1 MGLRT
6 EPFPK
11 RSVTAAGRP
20 MAYVELGRGEPVF
33 LFLHGNPTSSFLWRN
48 VIPELEGLDRLIAPD
63 LIGTGDSDK
72 LPNVNPDTYSFETHR
87 YHLWAF
93 IDAVIKPTDK
103 ILFVIHD
110 WGSAYGFD
118 WAKHNPNRVRG
129 IAYMEGIVR
138 PYKGWEEWSAQSV
151 PLFQGFRSPQGEK
164 MVLDENIFVEKIL
177 FGGIPRLTEAEY
189 AEYRRPF
196 LKREDRWPTLKWPRS
211 IPIAGEPADVVA
223 IVESYAAFMAQND
236 IPKLFVSANPGA
248 ILTGA
253 PREFCRTWKNQ
264 TEITVEGRHF
274 IQESSGVKIGKGIAD
289 WIKEKS
295 L

>member
-1 MGLRT
+1 MK
-6 EPFPK
+6 P
-11 RSVTAAGRP
+11 S
-20 MAYVELGRGEPVF
+20 
-33 LFLHGNPTSSFLWRN
+33 
-48 VIPELEGLDRLIAPD
+48 
-63 LIGTGDSDK
+63 
-72 LPNVNPDTYSFETHR
+72 TYSFQTHR

-93 IDAVIKPTDK
+93 IDAVIKPTEK

-118 WAKHNPNRVRG
+118 WAKHNPDRVRG

-138 PYKGWEEWSAQSV
+138 PYKSWEEWSAIIPV
-151 PLFQGFRSPQGEK
+151 FQGFRSPEGEK
-164 MVLDENIFVEKIL
+164 MILDENTFVEGIL
-177 FGGIPRLTEAEY
+177 FSKLSEAEY

-211 IPIAGEPADVVA
+211 IPIAGEPTDVVA
-223 IVESYAAFMAQND
+223 IVESYAAFMAQNS
-236 IPKLFVSANPGA
+236 IPKFFVSANPGA

-274 IQESSGVKIGKGIAD
+274 IQELGRDNWQGHRRLDQGKIALGGRHDPSEEGERPPAPYD
-289 WIKEKS
+289 LSTSPAAGSRRLQHS
-295 L
+295 LQ